1 LLIGVKVNTMRSV
14 ESRPQTAVRRKPAG
28 ERFAEI
34 TDTAAALAVSEGLDK
49 VTAKSVAGV
58 LGVFPGL
65 VTHYFA
71 TADEL
76 VAAAFAQAVTAER
89 DEVFG
94 HAALA
99 ERPLG
104 QLRRLLEGWLHQ
116 DRDPVS
122 LLWLDAWQASRRRP
136 ALRTEV
142 GRQMNAD
149 LDRLSALIGAGI
161 AAGDFSVD
169 NPREPALQIL
179 SLIDG
184 LSVQA
189 ATRATLDYTPVR
201 TMVITTA
208 ETLLGLKPGALAPSR
223 RASGPEQPGTG
234 STGTTEATDSTG
246 TAETTG
252 TAGTRGR

>member
-1 LLIGVKVNTMRSV
+1 VHQLLIGVKVNTMLSV
-14 ESRPQTAVRRKPAG
+14 ASRPQTAVRRKPAS
-28 ERFAEI
+28 ERLAEI

-76 VAAAFAQAVTAER
+76 VAAAFAHAAIAER
-89 DEVFG
+89 DDLFG
-94 HAALA
+94 RAALA
-99 ERPLG
+99 ERPVG
-104 QLRRLLEGWLHQ
+104 QLRRLLEAWLHR

-136 ALRTEV
+136 ALMTEV

-161 AAGDFSVD
+161 AAGDFPVD
-169 NPREPALQIL
+169 DPREPALQIL

-189 ATRATLDYTPVR
+189 ATRATLDYTAVR
-201 TMVITTA
+201 QMVIATT
-208 ETLLGLKPGALAPSR
+208 ETLLRLKPGALAP
-223 RASGPEQPGTG
+223 AGGTG
-234 STGTTEATDSTG
+234 GDPQ
-246 TAETTG
+246 
-252 TAGTRGR
+252 